1 MSCQFKRTLADRKIG
16 LFDEHVDLLKPL
28 IRIPN
33 QNLFRVLVGEY
44 PAQRRSE
51 IEKVNW

>member
-1 MSCQFKRTLADRKIG
+1 MSRQFKRTLADRKIG

-28 IRIPN
+28 ISIPH
-33 QNLFRVLVGEY
+33 QNLFRVLVCEY
-44 PAQRRSE
+44 PAQRRRE